1 MLSSRHEPILE
12 FQITVTA
19 QIAWIPSAVF
29 VITKKL
35 RLSGRCSMVLSIL
48 ELSSNEYCNMVY
60 KSVHAYCSEFICQ
73 SLGVCFFFLSFFLH
87 LQSTSMNSHI
97 LLYSFTLSELPVLIN
112 FLFFWGSYGIRIN
125 DESRTVS

>member
-1 MLSSRHEPILE
+1 
-12 FQITVTA
+12 
-19 QIAWIPSAVF
+19 
-29 VITKKL
+29 
-35 RLSGRCSMVLSIL
+35 MVLSIL

-73 SLGVCFFFLSFFLH
+73 SLGVCFFFFLFFFSFFLH

-112 FLFFWGSYGIRIN
+112 FLFFGG
-125 DESRTVS
+125 VMALG